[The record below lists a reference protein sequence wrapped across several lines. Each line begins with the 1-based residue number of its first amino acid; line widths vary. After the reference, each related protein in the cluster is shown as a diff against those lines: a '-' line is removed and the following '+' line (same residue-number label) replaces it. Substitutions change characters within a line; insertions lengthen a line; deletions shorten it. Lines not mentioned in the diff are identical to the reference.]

1 VTQIVEIRPL
11 LPSDRRDGFSCGE
24 PALDRFFEHYA
35 GVNQFELK
43 LGITHVAVVADRIVG
58 FATVVAGSLE
68 RRSLPSAKMRRRLP
82 AYPLPIL
89 RLARLGVDQSAR
101 GAGVGRQLLRHVFTI
116 ALAQRD
122 TLGCIGVVTDAKPN
136 AISFYEQL
144 GFIRLDGVRE
154 GQLHGDPVPMFLDI
168 HTIAAAVDE

>member
-1 VTQIVEIRPL
+1 VTQTVEIRPL
-11 LPSDRRDGFSCGE
+11 TPDDHRGDFSCGE

-43 LGITHVAVVADRIVG
+43 LGVTHVAVLGERIVG

-68 RRSLPSAKMRRRLP
+68 RRNLPNAKMRRRLP

-101 GAGVGRQLLRHVFTI
+101 GAGIGRQLLRHVFTI
-116 ALAQRD
+116 ALTQRD
-122 TLGCIGVVTDAKPN
+122 TLGCIGVVTDAKPA

-144 GFIRLDGVRE
+144 GFIRLERVRE

-168 HTIAAAVDE
+168 HTIAAALS